1 MTRSLLAATSAL
13 ALMLLSATAAYPQ
26 TQTPATGQAP
36 ADEKPAADQDKG
48 TDAADAGDDDK
59 QAPVPFEGGQL
70 TITQP
75 EQDGERVLAYD
86 GKQLASNYDVFFD
99 RIVKIGDVSV
109 ALVDVGDGGNQCGPA
124 KVIVWKP
131 EGGEIQTTTV
141 EQDECGAPPAAVSDN
156 AIYFVP
162 YLLPGDSKP
171 ALQWSPT
178 GGLSTSGNLTY
189 TPEPGTDWKDVDP
202 AKYDNIIDAFHNEA
216 VYKEAEKLLGKDM
229 PDMATSLLVG
239 GGTEKT
245 ASGAFYASGCVPHDC
260 GGNDGFMAVDPV
272 KHTLYFARRGDNG
285 EPDAWP
291 AVTTWPADVKEAL
304 DKALGS
310 AN

>member
-1 MTRSLLAATSAL
+1 MTRSLLAGASAAILL
-13 ALMLLSATAAYPQ
+13 AMAGASAQ
-26 TQTPATGQAP
+26 MQTPATQQTPSDQGATVQGSGSDDAAAPDDDSQAP
-36 ADEKPAADQDKG
+36 I
-48 TDAADAGDDDK
+48 
-59 QAPVPFEGGQL
+59 PFEGGQL

-75 EQDGERVLAYD
+75 EQDGEKVLAYD
-86 GKQLASNYDVFFD
+86 GKELASNYDVYFD
-99 RIVKIGDVSV
+99 RIVKIGDVNV

-131 EGGEIQTTTV
+131 KDGEIQTTTV
-141 EQDECGAPPAAVSDN
+141 EQDECGAPPAAVSDF

-178 GGLSTSGNLTY
+178 TGLTTSGELTY
-189 TPEPGTDWKDVDP
+189 APEPGTDWKDVDP
-202 AKYDNIIDAFHNEA
+202 SKYDNIIDAFHNEA
-216 VYKEAEKLLGKDM
+216 VYKAAEALLGKDM
-229 PDMATSLLVG
+229 PDVATSLLVG
-239 GGTEKT
+239 GGTEKM

-272 KHTLYFARRGDNG
+272 KHKVYFARRGDNP

-291 AVTTWPADVKEAL
+291 PAKDWPANIKKAL
-304 DKALGS
+304 DEAQGS
-310 AN
+310 GN